1 MEWVVL
7 PEPAASARTRFEECI
22 DMVRRCPHDP
32 VCLEAYL
39 AAAASF
45 QFHMTIMEMAL
56 IRYWMR
62 SIGMTYKAEP
72 LPFPRWPFTSLE
84 HWRGADQA
92 ERAAYTLADRAASA
106 QVVPG
111 MAGIPEFK
119 LRSNGPW
126 IVGAQEIGETLI
138 AYDLADADARAEA
151 EADPL
156 WLAWLTWLR
165 ETEQHGGFHV
175 T

>member
-7 PEPAASARTRFEECI
+7 PEPAASARARFEECI

-32 VCLEAYL
+32 ACLEAYL
-39 AAAASF
+39 AATAPF
-45 QFHMTIMEMAL
+45 QFHVTIMEMAFV
-56 IRYWMR
+56 RYWMR

-72 LPFPRWPFTSLE
+72 LPFPAWPFTSLE
-84 HWRGADQA
+84 HWRAADRA
-92 ERAAYTLADRAASA
+92 ERDAYTLADRAASA

-126 IVGAQEIGETLI
+126 IVGAGEIGECLM
-138 AYDLADADARAEA
+138 AYDLADGSARAEA

-165 ETEQHGGFHV
+165 ETEQHGGFLM